1 MRFMS
6 TGLHGFIDYITAIV
20 LIASPWLFG
29 FAGYNVYATAIPVTL
44 GSVLLVYSA
53 CTQYELGLTRDGLT
67 MPVHLGLDFVSGLTL
82 IVSPW
87 ALDFATEVY
96 LPHVIIGASE
106 IVFALITKATP
117 PPRRRREDD
126 QRAGYRKTAPGRSGE
141 PAPGGTGGV
150 TETPRTQ
157 EGTGKTE

>member
-1 MRFMS
+1 MRFVS
-6 TGLHGFIDYITAIV
+6 TGLHGLIDYITAIV

-29 FAGYNVYATAIPVTL
+29 FAGYNAYATAIPVTL

-53 CTQYELGLTRDGLT
+53 VTQYELGFTRDGLT
-67 MPVHLGLDFVSGLTL
+67 MPVHLGLDFVLGFTL

-87 ALDFATEVY
+87 ALDFADEVY

-106 IVFALITKATP
+106 VLFALITKTTP
-117 PPRRRREDD
+117 PPRRRGGEGP
-126 QRAGYRKTAPGRSGE
+126 QAGYRRAVRGSE

-150 TETPRTQ
+150 TETPRTG
-157 EGTGKTE
+157 EETGKS